1 MQNQLAMKHMQKRKS
16 KRAPTS
22 TSLQAMSPNRS
33 TMHPILQLQ
42 RAIGNQAVQ
51 NVVHGVLRTPY
62 QALDV
67 ATSTYIEPR
76 FDHDFSQ
83 IPIHSTQ
90 TVVPQTK
97 PKANQSGNGYEREAE
112 QVAEQVMRMTNADHT
127 PFDVEDKAKDS
138 LMRNQSKELGTS
150 AATTSPDVL
159 SVVRT
164 VLSSSGGQPLDT
176 NTRAFMEPRFGQDFS
191 RVHVHTDARASESA
205 RLVNALAYTFGR
217 DMVFGIGQY
226 QPKTSEGQRLLAH
239 ELTHVVQQEG
249 GQVSQQIQKYGYGG
263 DIPEVANPTVTTMRQ
278 FIDLVRKIEAA
289 NPGLSAL
296 QIAEKIRKSKY
307 HTYAWEKL
315 LPSSK
320 TSTPVTATGGVTAE
334 DVATLS
340 GEYTITLPQGGQS
353 DPSHIVAALV
363 ANAETKAPGWPIS
376 EVIPS
381 GVPRLDFA
389 SWAGDVGAAAGKWMV
404 AIPISSGRTKQDYM
418 NEEAPESDLIAD
430 VDGVA
435 MTATSTSSGFVFN
448 PSLPLS
454 DNLEHF
460 YFPIATRAGKNR
472 RFHTFCAVEGFALE
486 ADGVTLSNNAVQT
499 IGSRIHAFADFLT
512 RNDPDILIWMSQ
524 HAGPSLSGSP
534 PVTPFGGGEPGLF
547 GSGGLF
553 DPIPKQWI
561 ARANDWTWFAQQF
574 CNFVQ
579 RNLKAEGS

>member
-1 MQNQLAMKHMQKRKS
+1 MKYQRATKSAQKEQLK
-16 KRAPTS
+16 TS
-22 TSLQAMSPNRS
+22 SSL
-33 TMHPILQLQ
+33 MHQTLLDHVTAHPLLKLQ
-42 RAIGNQAVQ
+42 RTMGNQAVLNMLRSQ
-51 NVVHGVLRTPY
+51 NMQIDTTTQVL
-62 QALDV
+62 
-67 ATSTYIEPR
+67 IEPR
-76 FDHDFSQ
+76 FGHDFSR

-97 PKANQSGNGYEREAE
+97 LKVNQPGDVYEREAD
-112 QVAEQVMRMTNADHT
+112 QVAEQVMRMTDADPT
-127 PFDVEDKAKDS
+127 VSDDEDKAKNF
-138 LMRNQSKELGTS
+138 LMRNQSKELGAN
-150 AATTSPDVL
+150 AATRSPDVPP
-159 SVVRT
+159 VVHA
-164 VLSSSGGQPLDT
+164 VLSSGEGQPLDT
-176 NTRAFMEPRFGQDFS
+176 TTRAFMEPRFGHDFS
-191 RVHVHTDARASESA
+191 RVHVHTDSRASESA
-205 RLVNALAYTFGR
+205 RLVNALAYTVGR
-217 DMVFGIGQY
+217 DVVFGTGQY
-226 QPKTSEGQRLLAH
+226 QPETGEGQRLLAH
-239 ELTHVVQQEG
+239 ELTHVVQQRV
-249 GQVSQQIQKYGYGG
+249 GQVSQQIQRYGYGG
-263 DIPEVANPTVTTMRQ
+263 DIPDVANPTVTTMRQ

-296 QIAEKIRKSKY
+296 QIAEKIRKTKY

-320 TSTPVTATGGVTAE
+320 TSTPVAATGGVTSE
-334 DVATLS
+334 DVTTLS
-340 GEYTITLPQGGQS
+340 GDFTITLPQRGRS

-376 EVIPS
+376 DVIPS

-404 AIPISSGRTKQDYM
+404 AIPISSGGTKQDYM

-460 YFPIATRAGKNR
+460 YFPTAPRAGKNR

-486 ADGVTLSNNAVQT
+486 ADGVTLSNTAAQT
-499 IGSRIHAFADFLT
+499 IDSRIHAFADFLT

-524 HAGPSLSGSP
+524 HAGPSLSGSQSE
-534 PVTPFGGGEPGLF
+534 TSFGGGGPGLF

-574 CNFVQ
+574 RNFVQ
-579 RNLKAEGS
+579 RNLKAEGP